1 MNQYELLNLEFVLK
15 QIRFKELLS
24 KDEINGFLLRFH
36 SEKNLQ
42 QYSIERSTIEYEIR
56 STINELETLLQFY
69 FFNETSKKALDEIIV
84 ENKIQVSLDDVKN
97 GLKAQVMSYFGMGA
111 DDEAPWMDG
120 YMDKIMKDEKTIDE
134 TYRKMLF
141 DRLFEYLETQFTIQ
155 DKKVSE
161 EEFFK
166 LQDPHATHHHH

>member
-24 KDEINGFLLRFH
+24 KDEINGFLLRFN
-36 SEKNLQ
+36 SERNLQ

-84 ENKIQVSLDDVKN
+84 ENKINEDWYTRHNWILNELMLEFIYFTEKTPIIQNLQVSQIK
-97 GLKAQVMSYFGMGA
+97 
-111 DDEAPWMDG
+111 
-120 YMDKIMKDEKTIDE
+120 KDENDTVTEEVFEINDESEIVSVDYNGKKTKFN
-134 TYRKMLF
+134 TFLKNL
-141 DRLFEYLETQFTIQ
+141 
-155 DKKVSE
+155 
-161 EEFFK
+161 
-166 LQDPHATHHHH
+166 